1 MAGMTRD
8 EAILR
13 CASAMVLNA
22 DDITSLN
29 YRTQLAER
37 MIKTIEGF
45 NLLEFEERRTFNDV
59 LADTVLDVPPQHYR
73 LGRAPYLGNEG
84 ASDVVKALVRLLGVV
99 GFLPGVLQCAVD
111 PPEDPLPRH

>member
-29 YRTQLAER
+29 YWTQLAER
-37 MIKTIEGF
+37 MIKT
-45 NLLEFEERRTFNDV
+45 LE
-59 LADTVLDVPPQHYR
+59 
-73 LGRAPYLGNEG
+73 
-84 ASDVVKALVRLLGVV
+84 ASISLE
-99 GFLPGVLQCAVD
+99 C
-111 PPEDPLPRH
+111 